1 MSAFWHF
8 CDMPARA
15 DEDRY
20 QSENWSFQGCSHQ
33 PIDLICMRLY
43 GDCLALKF
51 GYSLRSV
58 CRVG

>member
-20 QSENWSFQGCSHQ
+20 QSENRSFQGYSHQ
-33 PIDLICMRLY
+33 PIELIECVYTAIAWR
-43 GDCLALKF
+43 
-51 GYSLRSV
+51 
-58 CRVG
+58 